1 MALVVTES
9 YDDYLLLF
17 FLLLIEIWGAKFSK
31 DSTLFFFLLLTFYT
45 IWLKMQDILYSI
57 NLIWD
62 RISCIFILS
71 SGNIIYEGRDMNKKE
86 ELEKKLDEIALSL
99 EKTKIVEYVD
109 LINNRKRLLYINF
122 IQGLARGF
130 GMAVGFSLLGALII
144 YLMRQL
150 IRLNLPIIGDFISE
164 IVRIVLEK
172 L

>member
-1 MALVVTES
+1 
-9 YDDYLLLF
+9 
-17 FLLLIEIWGAKFSK
+17 
-31 DSTLFFFLLLTFYT
+31 
-45 IWLKMQDILYSI
+45 
-57 NLIWD
+57 
-62 RISCIFILS
+62 
-71 SGNIIYEGRDMNKKE
+71 MNKKE

-130 GMAVGFSLLGALII
+130 GMAVGFTLLGALIV
-144 YLMRQL
+144 YFLRQL
-150 IRLNLPIIGDFISE
+150 IKLNLPIIGDFISE

>member
-1 MALVVTES
+1 
-9 YDDYLLLF
+9 
-17 FLLLIEIWGAKFSK
+17 
-31 DSTLFFFLLLTFYT
+31 
-45 IWLKMQDILYSI
+45 
-57 NLIWD
+57 
-62 RISCIFILS
+62 
-71 SGNIIYEGRDMNKKE
+71 MNKKE